1 MAYIIHLYFI
11 RMYIKWHMA
20 RLVLQVHAMTGRE
33 DGGIVYLIMQLFL
46 NALDSIL
53 ITHEQ
58 SPTRETLPGIAD
70 HISMRAY
77 NLDKANSGPSAPGYA
92 ARFGAL
98 QGLLRP
104 IGCTILGQFAN
115 SPGLA
120 GLAWLAVSG
129 LAYGLKW

>member
-33 DGGIVYLIMQLFL
+33 DGGIVHLMMQLLL
-46 NALDSIL
+46 NALDLIL
-53 ITHEQ
+53 IIHEQ
-58 SPTRETLPGIAD
+58 SPTRETLPDMAWRKYHIDQD

-77 NLDKANSGPSAPGYA
+77 NLDKANSCPSAPSYA

-104 IGCTILGQFAN
+104 IGCTILGQ
-115 SPGLA
+115 
-120 GLAWLAVSG
+120 
-129 LAYGLKW
+129 